1 MRKQWLGL
9 VLFPLLTVSISAQQ
23 PPPAGAAQQGQAG
36 QAGQAAQAGQGRG
49 GGRGQQTPEQR
60 EAAAK
65 EAYDRE
71 AALPRPVP
79 ARDSVWIEELTY
91 LEVRD
96 AMKAGKTTALVMAG
110 STEQNGP
117 YMSGG
122 KHQYAIKLVGE
133 AVARKLG
140 NALIAPIIPIEAGN
154 PDNKY
159 LEWGSIYFTAE
170 TFQAVVRDIATS
182 LKSQGFKN
190 IVLLG
195 DSGGDTAGLRAVAQE
210 LSAKWGD
217 SPRIVHVPEYYNWT
231 SQGGVRDFVINTLGI
246 PEKQSEGIHDEY
258 GLSTVM
264 MAFDPGIVRFDDRVK
279 AKKASINSISLEP
292 KAKAIADG
300 KKIVEFRATVAVE
313 AIKKALAGGGTP
325 APQASAAPAAN
336 PASASGASSRPIGG
350 AALDQR
356 HDLRALRGH
365 GHEGDDQSARSG
377 RVPHGAVG
385 LHDDVRQQRDADDGL
400 AELAERVGPHD
411 FGSHGLRSPT
421 ATALTA
427 ALPVSSQRPLAGRQ
441 HDRHHLYELRRRRKA
456 GQRDVRDVRADEI
469 TRVRGS
475 ESSRARGFRR
485 LSGGGCPTTGPK
497 SAHYFAPA
505 VCNRRRC
512 RGRRPRYRARP
523 AGTLTA

>member
-9 VLFPLLTVSISAQQ
+9 VFFPLLTVSVSAQQQ
-23 PPPAGAAQQGQAG
+23 PPPAQQGQAG
-36 QAGQAAQAGQGRG
+36 QAGQAAQGRG

-140 NALIAPIIPIEAGN
+140 NALIAPVIPIEAGN

-217 SPRIVHVPEYYNWT
+217 SARIVHVPEYYNWT

-258 GLSTVM
+258 GLTTVM

-279 AKKASINSISLEP
+279 AKKATINSISLEP

-325 APQASAAPAAN
+325 APQASAAPSAN
-336 PASASGASSRPIGG
+336 PRIGKWRIKPTD
-350 AALDQR
+350 AA
-356 HDLRALRGH
+356 APPSTNVMTYEPF
-365 GHEGDDQSARSG
+365 EGTGMKVTINR
-377 RVPHGAVG
+377 
-385 LHDDVRQQRDADDGL
+385 LEAD
-400 AELAERVGPHD
+400 
-411 FGSHGLRSPT
+411 GS
-421 ATALTA
+421 LTSQWGYTTMFDNKETQMTGSQ
-427 ALPVSSQRPLAGRQ
+427 SSQNASVRMIS
-441 HDRHHLYELRRRRKA
+441 DRTAEITYRN
-456 GQRDVRDVRADEI
+456 RADGRI
-469 TRVRGS
+469 MRQLTNV
-475 ESSRARGFRR
+475 
-485 LSGGGCPTTGPK
+485 LSPDGNTIGIIYMNYGADGKPDNVT
-497 SAHYFAPA
+497 FATYE
-505 VCNRRRC
+505 RMK
-512 RGRRPRYRARP
+512 
-523 AGTLTA
+523 